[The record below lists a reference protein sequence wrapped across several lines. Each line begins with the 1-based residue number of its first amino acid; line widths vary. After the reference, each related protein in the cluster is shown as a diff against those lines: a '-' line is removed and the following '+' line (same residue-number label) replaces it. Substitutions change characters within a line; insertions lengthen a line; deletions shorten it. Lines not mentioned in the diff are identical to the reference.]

1 MQKQALIP
9 ADEAPIIQ
17 LPHCE
22 LKWICHDDI
31 NPTKELA
38 TGFATFQA
46 GNGHDKHYHP
56 NAEEVIYVV
65 RGQSQQELKDQIFEM
80 KAGDS
85 IHIPKGAIH
94 WTKNVGKGELE
105 ILVIFS
111 SPTPE
116 TVGL

>member
-1 MQKQALIP
+1 MMISSHK
-9 ADEAPIIQ
+9 
-17 LPHCE
+17 
-22 LKWICHDDI
+22 K
-31 NPTKELA
+31 LA
-38 TGFATFQA
+38 TGLATFQA

-65 RGQSQQELKDQIFEM
+65 RGQSQQGLEDKVFEM

-94 WTKNVGKGELE
+94 WTKNAGGGELE
-105 ILVIFS
+105 ILVVFS

-116 TVGL
+116 TVDL

>member
-17 LPHCE
+17 LPHCK
-22 LKWICHDDI
+22 LKWICHNDI

-38 TGFATFQA
+38 TGFATFQT

-65 RGQSQQELKDQIFEM
+65 RGQSQQGLKDQVFEM

-94 WTKNVGKGELE
+94 WTKNVGKSELE
-105 ILVIFS
+105 ILVVFS

-116 TVGL
+116 TVDL

>member
-1 MQKQALIP
+1 MMISSHK
-9 ADEAPIIQ
+9 
-17 LPHCE
+17 
-22 LKWICHDDI
+22 K
-31 NPTKELA
+31 LA
-38 TGFATFQA
+38 TGLATFQA

-94 WTKNVGKGELE
+94 WTQNVGKGELE
-105 ILVIFS
+105 ILVVFS

-116 TVGL
+116 TVGLLRRTRT

>member
-1 MQKQALIP
+1 MSQNRHRTRFLTLLVSFPYLQSV
-9 ADEAPIIQ
+9 
-17 LPHCE
+17 
-22 LKWICHDDI
+22 
-31 NPTKELA
+31 
-38 TGFATFQA
+38 A
-46 GNGHDKHYHP
+46 GSDTYDP

-94 WTKNVGKGELE
+94 WTQHVGKGELE
-105 ILVIFS
+105 ILVVFS
-111 SPTPE
+111 SPKPE